1 MSQFKSQNV
10 YKPQLL
16 TIINQ
21 KEKKSPAST
30 TSYSLDFHIHIF
42 SLLVCTLPALPPHHS
57 FRTTGVVYGRAVFA
71 VG

>member
-10 YKPQLL
+10 YKPQRL

-21 KEKKSPAST
+21 KEK
-30 TSYSLDFHIHIF
+30 SLQHQQPHIHSTFIFIFF